1 MTMSGNSHGCLI
13 RKPFPG
19 RFLLVLLALLLA
31 MPVSAGPSLAPHTA
45 RYKVKV
51 SVVGGELT
59 TELRTTGEGRYVAT
73 HEIRPTGLSRL
84 LARGSIRETSEFLAA
99 PGGIRPDKYRSVDS
113 LSRDGEDIDILFDWE
128 AGEARGT
135 VNDTFVVS
143 VMDGMAHDRVSIQYE
158 LMQDLLNG
166 KPHSEYTLFDIDQL
180 KSVTVS
186 NVGTR
191 TVKTPAGTFE
201 AVGIQHQTT
210 RSKRATTL
218 WCVRELDFLPVMIE
232 QYKKGELRA
241 RAVLVEY
248 TPAED

>member
-1 MTMSGNSHGCLI
+1 MSGKTFA
-13 RKPFPG
+13 RPFLERPFAG
-19 RFLLVLLALLLA
+19 RLLVVLVALFLGL
-31 MPVSAGPSLAPHTA
+31 PVSAGSTLAPHTA

-59 TELRTTGEGRYVAT
+59 TELRATADGQYVAT
-73 HEIRPTGLSRL
+73 HEIRPTGLSRI
-84 LARGSIRETSEFLAA
+84 LARGSIRETSEFVAA
-99 PGGIRPDKYRSVDS
+99 PDGIRPDKYRSVDS
-113 LSRDGEDIDILFDWE
+113 LSSDPEDVDIVFDWE

-135 VNDTFVVS
+135 VNGTFVVS

-158 LMQDLLNG
+158 LMQDLING
-166 KPHSEYTLFDIDQL
+166 EPHTEYVLFDVDRL

-191 TVKTPAGTFE
+191 TIKTPAGTFE

-218 WCVRELDFLPVMIE
+218 WCVEELDFLPVMIE
-232 QYKKGELRA
+232 QYKKGKLRA
-241 RAVLVEY
+241 RAELVEY
-248 TPAED
+248 KPADN